1 MNLVEFK
8 NFRDSKNKLL
18 ISYWS
23 MNKGETF
30 ITCDL
35 SKTSL
40 QLGSDNQIEDY
51 GCTFVTTGSY
61 TIQEIGTDTIT
72 TIHAGDSLNRRPLK
86 SILITALEDN
96 SKWCYSLHVNS
107 LFTTNESEGVEWEC
121 PSSAKTLNGEQIK
134 ISAGETIQLLDKT
147 KDIYIAN
154 PICDSELNTIT
165 YKSSSENNF
174 TNLNFGKYL
183 KIKKGEVFNIQ
194 STIDTYIPKLY
205 YITTQR

>member
-1 MNLVEFK
+1 MNVDFK

-35 SKTSL
+35 SKTKL
-40 QLGSDNQIEDY
+40 ELGKDNQIEDY
-51 GCTFVTTGSY
+51 GCTFATTGSY
-61 TIQEIGTDTIT
+61 TIQEMGTDTIT
-72 TIHAGDSLNRRPLK
+72 TIYAGDSLNRRPLK

-96 SKWCYSLHVNS
+96 SKWCYSLHFNS
-107 LFTTNESEGVEWEC
+107 LFTTNETEGIEWEC

-134 ISAGETIQLLDKT
+134 ISAGETIEVVDNDK
-147 KDIYIAN
+147 DLYLAN
-154 PICDSELNTIT
+154 PIYNSEVNTIT
-165 YKSSSENNF
+165 YKNTSQNNF
-174 TNLNFGKYL
+174 TSLNFGKYL